1 MFVLDERNIAAVVIN
16 GGYFLIN
23 GTAKIFVTDVEFYF
37 HSERNEQELWKK
49 DFCMYHRGTKE
60 EVPYFPVGSICPHNS
75 GVDVSFENPF
85 EEYRASFLVRGHRY
99 EDGKETYET
108 DKPTYL
114 RENMFG
120 YSNCISGGLN
130 IRWIDDR
137 SCPQNELTD
146 DTRVNVSKY
155 DENGK
160 SIKGEKD
167 LRRWRFRIKRQEQ

>member
-1 MFVLDERNIAAVVIN
+1 M
-16 GGYFLIN
+16 
-23 GTAKIFVTDVEFYF
+23 EFYF

-108 DKPTYL
+108 GKPTYL

-160 SIKGEKD
+160 SIKGEND
-167 LRRWRFRIKRQEQ
+167 LRRWRFRIKWQEQ

>member
-1 MFVLDERNIAAVVIN
+1 M
-16 GGYFLIN
+16 
-23 GTAKIFVTDVEFYF
+23 TDVEFYF

-108 DKPTYL
+108 GKPTYL

-160 SIKGEKD
+160 SIKGEND
-167 LRRWRFRIKRQEQ
+167 LRRWRFRIKWQEQ

>member
-1 MFVLDERNIAAVVIN
+1 MSPLRIYLKSIVLR
-16 GGYFLIN
+16 
-23 GTAKIFVTDVEFYF
+23 
-37 HSERNEQELWKK
+37 SW
-49 DFCMYHRGTKE
+49 
-60 EVPYFPVGSICPHNS
+60 
-75 GVDVSFENPF
+75 
-85 EEYRASFLVRGHRY
+85 FLVRGHRY

-108 DKPTYL
+108 GKPTYL
-114 RENMFG
+114 RENMFV